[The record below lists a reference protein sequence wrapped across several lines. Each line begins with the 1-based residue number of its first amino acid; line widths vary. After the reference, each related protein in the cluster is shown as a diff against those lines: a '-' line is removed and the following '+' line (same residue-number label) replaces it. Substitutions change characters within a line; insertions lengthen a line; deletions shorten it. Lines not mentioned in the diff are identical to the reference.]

1 MSELQLRHELKVAR
15 AQVAAHEIA
24 IRRVATGVRR
34 EAHKAHLSREAELR
48 AAAES
53 TATLA
58 RVRLEGLIVRA
69 EELEEEREGLLLELH
84 ETREYIRRMAQIDAD
99 PLSLTPGSPYK
110 PSSPRSPMAR
120 ERLAAWSPPAGRA
133 GVAGCFL
140 SPSLTRPL
148 SPSPE
153 TFPSREDADRKRQR
167 DAERKMGV
175 ELNKCLI
182 DVDRLQRRI
191 KEARAMWVEGDSI
204 PLSLPS
210 PRLQIASNEAD
221 ELNAPDSRRGV
232 TGACIQLLSGLHERL
247 LAMRQGQ
254 VPMRQVPVLS
264 AQQRLLEKQL
274 REQVTA
280 ALNPISQA
288 TVLACLTLFCLTQHS
303 S

>member
-133 GVAGCFL
+133 GVAG
-140 SPSLTRPL
+140 
-148 SPSPE
+148 
-153 TFPSREDADRKRQR
+153 EDADRKRQR

-274 REQVTA
+274 REQASHDKEVIERLESLQTSKA
-280 ALNPISQA
+280 
-288 TVLACLTLFCLTQHS
+288 
-303 S
+303 